1 MIVKEL
7 YRTRQDGINLYK
19 TYSDS
24 NFYIKQ
30 IETGHIYE
38 IAIDIEGSSFTYEE
52 TDEKIEIVEP
62 MNMENPMF
70 PNINV
75 DNQ

>member
-30 IETGHIYE
+30 IETGNIYE
-38 IAIDIEGSSFTYEE
+38 IAIDTEGSSFTYEE